1 MKKFFQLFSLLLV
14 VLLIQSCSSV
24 NYSKSVQPKISLKK
38 EMKKPSVLDGFDKKV
53 FPNRPSV
60 IDKMIAVVQPEL
72 KPENR
77 DKIAK
82 HMAKALEKHK
92 VEPQIMVAIIDTESN
107 FYGSKISSTGDLSVA
122 QINPDVWN
130 RELVRLKR
138 EPIDLTRIKTDQEY
152 ALTRMAEILEILKK
166 RYAKVD
172 SKWYARYHSST
183 RHLKKG
189 YLRKLEMRLK
199 MLAMTPS
206 LSKKSNS

>member
-1 MKKFFQLFSLLLV
+1 MKKFFQILSLLLI
-14 VLLIQSCSSV
+14 VLLIQSCSSL
-24 NYSKSVQPKISLKK
+24 NYSKNAQQKISLKK
-38 EMKKPSVLDGFDKKV
+38 QIKKSSVLDGFDKKT
-53 FPNRPSV
+53 FPNKPS
-60 IDKMIAVVQPEL
+60 IINNMIAVVQPEL
-72 KPENR
+72 KPESR

-82 HMAKALEKHK
+82 QMAKALEKHK

-107 FYGSKISSTGDLSVA
+107 FFSSKVSSTGDLSVA

-138 EPIDLTRIKTDQEY
+138 EPIDLSRIKVDQEY